1 MFKDIYGDVEI
12 DEFYTDSINDKPFM
26 DIARDVYFV
35 TGDRIEKLKYNGVY
49 LRELK

>member
-1 MFKDIYGDVEI
+1 MFKEIYGDVEVN
-12 DEFYTDSINDKPFM
+12 ESYTDSSTDKP
-26 DIARDVYFV
+26 ITNNAGDVYFV